1 MGSGLQDNYSLKWQ
15 NFHQSLASTF
25 KDLRTDDEFLD
36 VTIACDVD
44 QQIQAHKV
52 IISACSPYF
61 KSMLQKQRGAAN
73 PVLIMPDSVR
83 FQEVIS
89 ILDFMYQG
97 EVTIPSEDY
106 NSFMGAGK
114 VRRGSNT
121 CSVI

>member
-52 IISACSPYF
+52 IISACSPFFRSVLRTHPHQHPLLYMRGVSF
-61 KSMLQKQRGAAN
+61 TDLQS
-73 PVLIMPDSVR
+73 VLT
-83 FQEVIS
+83 
-89 ILDFMYQG
+89 FMYQG
-97 EVTIPSEDY
+97 EVGPQ
-106 NSFMGAGK
+106 
-114 VRRGSNT
+114 
-121 CSVI
+121 